1 MLTENDRVTR
11 AHIVSVSTLEN
22 EEGFAG
28 CQMKVSIA
36 RMEKTVGLNVLPVV
50 VIDVREYE
58 IKRVLR
64 CRGGGKGQHDMI
76 HEFQK
81 QRPGCFGHPKDQ

>member
-36 RMEKTVGLNVLPVV
+36 RMEKTVDLNVLPVI
-50 VIDVREYE
+50 VIDVRG
-58 IKRVLR
+58 V
-64 CRGGGKGQHDMI
+64 
-76 HEFQK
+76 
-81 QRPGCFGHPKDQ
+81 